1 MRNLPMGTITLL
13 FTDIEGS
20 TQLLQRLSD
29 EYADVLT
36 KCRHLLRTA
45 FYQWNGHE
53 VDTQGDAFFVVFT
66 RATDAISAA
75 LTAQRALPDYPWPQ
89 GVIVR
94 VRMGLH
100 TGEPELSSDGYI
112 GLDVH
117 LAARIMSAG
126 YGGGGLFSPT
136 HPPLWAQE
144 TPEPRGARG

>member
-45 FYQWNGHE
+45 FYQWNGRE

-75 LTAQRALPDYPWPQ
+75 LTAQRALADYPWPQ

-94 VRMGLH
+94 VRMGLPSACSPAL
-100 TGEPELSSDGYI
+100 GQWVLSY
-112 GLDVH
+112 
-117 LAARIMSAG
+117 LA
-126 YGGGGLFSPT
+126 
-136 HPPLWAQE
+136 WCCEWQ
-144 TPEPRGARG
+144 